1 MRNKIYLILLL
12 ICVNLIS
19 NSQTISR
26 NEVLGK
32 PKDTGISVKMFFSTP
47 AEMAVKFGTISGNL
61 SGQTAWQTFAAN
73 DPAEITIN
81 GLQPDT
87 KYYYSVIYRNPGD
100 TSFNTLAEHY
110 FHTQRQLGSTFS
122 FVVQA
127 DPHMDASTNVPLYQR
142 CLQNQLED
150 NPDFMIDLGDFLM
163 TDKLKNLTTNAIPHD
178 TISYRCNLLRSNY
191 ETVCHSMPLFNVLGN
206 HEGEAG
212 WNLNGTA
219 NNIAVWN
226 AQERIKYFLN
236 PSPDGF
242 YTGDTTM
249 QNYIGPN
256 NSAAHRNA
264 YYAWTWGDA
273 LFIVI
278 DPYWYTNPK
287 PNTTANTGWNWSLG
301 ITQYN
306 WLRTTLEN
314 SNAKFKFIFSH
325 QIVGGDPE
333 GRGGIEFADKYEWG
347 GLNYDGVTSGF
358 ASYRPGWYKPIKDLL
373 TDNHVNIF
381 FHGHDHLFVKQDKDC
396 LVYQETPQPSLPNFN
411 YPTQA
416 ADYGYIAGQIVG
428 NSGHLRVT
436 VSATQIQVDYV
447 RAYLPANEN
456 ATRHNKDVSATY
468 TIGLT
473 NCYTLSAN
481 SPVIWNADYADEI
494 VYPNPLTTASKI
506 EFSLNTAEHIS
517 IIIYNELG
525 KLVNILVSDTYVNE
539 GKFQVIWDGKDNSGA
554 DVSNGIYIYKIIGE
568 NGAVS
573 TGKIVVKK

>member
-100 TSFNTLAEHY
+100 TSFNTLTQHY

-256 NSAAHRNA
+256 NSAANRNA

-411 YPTQA
+411 YPSQA

-447 RAYLPANEN
+447 RAYLPADEN

-481 SPVIWNADYADEI
+481 SPVIWNANYLDEI
-494 VYPNPLTTASKI
+494 VYPNPLITESKI
-506 EFSLNTAEHIS
+506 EFSLSNPDHIS
-517 IIIYNELG
+517 ISIYNVLG
-525 KLVNILVSDTYVNE
+525 QLVKNLITDNFINE
-539 GKFQVIWDGKDNSGA
+539 GKFQVNWDGKDNSGS
-554 DVSNGIYIYKIIGE
+554 DVSNGTYVYQISNDKGKINSGKII
-568 NGAVS
+568 
-573 TGKIVVKK
+573 VKK